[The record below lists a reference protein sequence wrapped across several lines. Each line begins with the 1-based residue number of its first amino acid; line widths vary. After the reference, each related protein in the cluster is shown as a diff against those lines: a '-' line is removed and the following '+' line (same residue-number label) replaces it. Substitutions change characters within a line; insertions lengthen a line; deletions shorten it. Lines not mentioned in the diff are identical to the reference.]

1 MIAPNDPAEVEPVPT
16 SGGAPPP
23 VLSPALAERPVD
35 FRVQLEDVYA
45 GPLDLL
51 LHLVKEHEVEI
62 SELSLARVCDD
73 FLRYVRALAELDLGR
88 AGDYLVVAATL
99 IAMKSRS
106 LVPTGEAV
114 EFDEEIDPGDD
125 LVKRLLQYRRV
136 REVSRELGTRAARRE
151 MLYSRGDHEMP
162 ALEPGEFDLSDIGA
176 WELLGAFAK
185 ILQEVGT
192 ERPSHRIRR
201 PDRSIA
207 DFVREVARI
216 LLSKPSVRFEE
227 IFEGAPD
234 RDSMIGTFLA
244 LLELAK
250 QGAIAVVQPE
260 LFGSID
266 IARRVENPEQFQRL
280 VDGIADVEDQ
290 GLPASEALGGEAQVA
305 EAPGVSRAGVIEP
318 NSTVGG
324 EAAIV
329 PPNSTGA

>member
-1 MIAPNDPAEVEPVPT
+1 M
-16 SGGAPPP
+16 
-23 VLSPALAERPVD
+23 
-35 FRVQLEDVYA
+35 
-45 GPLDLL
+45 
-51 LHLVKEHEVEI
+51 
-62 SELSLARVCDD
+62 CDD

-162 ALEPGEFDLSDIGA
+162 ALEPGESDLSDIGA

-201 PDRSIA
+201 PGPEHRRLRPRSGEDPA
-207 DFVREVARI
+207 
-216 LLSKPSVRFEE
+216 FE
-227 IFEGAPD
+227 
-234 RDSMIGTFLA
+234 
-244 LLELAK
+244 
-250 QGAIAVVQPE
+250 AI
-260 LFGSID
+260 GSIRGD
-266 IARRVENPEQFQRL
+266 LR
-280 VDGIADVEDQ
+280 
-290 GLPASEALGGEAQVA
+290 GG
-305 EAPGVSRAGVIEP
+305 P
-318 NSTVGG
+318 
-324 EAAIV
+324 
-329 PPNSTGA
+329 